1 MAEQAID
8 RLITLNEN
16 VVEVIM
22 RMDSQIQELRA
33 QVGEVRAQVE
43 ETRRLAEYTRRL
55 WIAVAKH
62 YGLLDEIDFDNI

>member
-1 MAEQAID
+1 MTTEDRLTAAEQAID

-22 RMDSQIQELRA
+22 RMDSQIQELRR
-33 QVGEVRAQVE
+33 Q
-43 ETRRLAEYTRRL
+43 TDYTRRL

-62 YGLLDEIDFDNI
+62 YGLLDEIDFDTI